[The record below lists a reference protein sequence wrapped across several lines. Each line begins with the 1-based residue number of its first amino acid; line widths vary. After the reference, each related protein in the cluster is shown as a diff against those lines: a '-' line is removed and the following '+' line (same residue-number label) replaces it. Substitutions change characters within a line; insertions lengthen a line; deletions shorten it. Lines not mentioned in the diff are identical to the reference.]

1 MQIRG
6 SKFNEE
12 LVNLRLTWGR
22 CLAGVVVVL
31 ALATGC
37 SGSDDEPKQG
47 DTVAVATNAP
57 GYCQQLS
64 KLPVGLQA
72 AVANAAAGNAT
83 EADKSTINS
92 AITQLRG
99 AADAQGVPED
109 LRTKLRAA
117 ADTLGK
123 LAKGETLTE
132 AEATNLGTTFQNLG
146 KAVEEKCASK

>member
-1 MQIRG
+1 MRIRG

-22 CLAGVVVVL
+22 CLAATAVVL
-31 ALATGC
+31 ALTTGC
-37 SGSDDEPKQG
+37 SGGDDEPKQG
-47 DTVAVATNAP
+47 DAVAVATNAP

-64 KLPVGLQA
+64 KLPAGLQA
-72 AVANAAAGNAT
+72 AVANAAAGNVAA
-83 EADKSTINS
+83 ADKSTIDS

-99 AADAQGVPED
+99 AADAQGAPED

-123 LAKGETLTE
+123 LSNGKTLTE
-132 AEATNLGTTFQNLG
+132 AEATSLGATFQNLG
-146 KAVEEKCASK
+146 KAVDAKCAPK